1 MPETIADLPN
11 DIEKLKAIIL
21 AQQTQFL
28 EKDNEITKWRENYY
42 LIRRKLFGNSSEK

>member
-1 MPETIADLPN
+1 MEFRYGKILLMPETIVDLPN

-28 EKDNEITKWRENYY
+28 EKDNEITK
-42 LIRRKLFGNSSEK
+42 